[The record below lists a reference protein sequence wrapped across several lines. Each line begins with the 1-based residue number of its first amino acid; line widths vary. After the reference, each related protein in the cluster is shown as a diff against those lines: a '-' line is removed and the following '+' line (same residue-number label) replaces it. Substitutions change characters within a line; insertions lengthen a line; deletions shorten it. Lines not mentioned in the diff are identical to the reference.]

1 MISLLINIIE
11 TITWI
16 LSLIIIA
23 NVILSYFMSPWHPVK
38 RTLDRIIEPMLAP
51 IRRVV
56 PPLGM
61 IDFSPLVLLIL
72 IQLIEY
78 LVVSLLVTLRC
89 SDE

>member
-1 MISLLINIIE
+1 MISFLINIIE

-38 RTLDRIIEPMLAP
+38 RTLDRIVEPLIAP

-78 LVVSLLVTLRC
+78 LLVSLLVTLR
-89 SDE
+89 

>member
-78 LVVSLLVTLRC
+78 LVVSLLVTLR
-89 SDE
+89 